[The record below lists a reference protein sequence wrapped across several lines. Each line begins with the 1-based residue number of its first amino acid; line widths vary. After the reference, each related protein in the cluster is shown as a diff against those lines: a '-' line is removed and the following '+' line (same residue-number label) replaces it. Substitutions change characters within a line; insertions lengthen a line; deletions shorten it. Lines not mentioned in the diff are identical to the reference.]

1 MSVHGLD
8 FKPVDPRDIPPRTVG
23 PGRPSRYLATIR
35 EFLVSGAQAVAVDSG
50 VKDPSSVAT
59 CLRAQVR
66 KAGLE
71 TQVMVIQRGERV
83 FIARVTP

>member
-1 MSVHGLD
+1 MNIRGLD
-8 FKPVDPRDIPPRTVG
+8 FKPVDPRDIPPRAVG

-35 EFLVSGAQAVAVDSG
+35 EFLISGARAVAVDAD

-71 TQVMVIQRGERV
+71 TQVLVVQRGERV
-83 FIARVTP
+83 FILRVTP